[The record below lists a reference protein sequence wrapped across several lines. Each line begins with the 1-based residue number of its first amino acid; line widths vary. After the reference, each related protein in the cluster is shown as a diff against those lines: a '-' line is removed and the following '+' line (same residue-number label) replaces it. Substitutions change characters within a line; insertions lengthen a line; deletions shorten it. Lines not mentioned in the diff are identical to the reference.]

1 MYLSRLIGAPIFLMP
16 SLAGA
21 AALEPVGSG
30 QALQVMAGLAIVL
43 VLIALAT
50 WAARHLQS
58 WRPHGHGHIR
68 VIEGLAVGSREKLLL
83 VEIDDQR
90 VLIGMCP
97 GRMQAL
103 ANFPVAP
110 DSASFTAALAST
122 ESLSQAEQCS

>member
-1 MYLSRLIGAPIFLMP
+1 MLLRRLIGAQFLLLP
-16 SLAGA
+16 SLARA
-21 AALEPVGSG
+21 ATAEPIGSG
-30 QALQVMAGLAIVL
+30 QALQVMSGLAIVL

-50 WAARHLQS
+50 WAARRVQS

-83 VEIDDQR
+83 VEIDQQR

-122 ESLSQAEQCS
+122 ESLSKAEQCS